1 MNDTFANMGGSGM
14 TLGLIIAIFLV
25 SKRKD
30 YRAVAKL
37 GFVPGLFNINEPLMF
52 GLPIVLNPILAIPFV
67 LTPVINIWVGYL
79 VTNILKLIPTPA
91 LGMTWTTPGPL
102 MPFLGTGGNWLALI
116 IGIIC
121 LIISVF
127 TYMPFVMAANKVAE
141 KEGQLEE

>member
-79 VTNILKLIPTPA
+79 VTNILKLIPTP
-91 LGMTWTTPGPL
+91 GPL